1 MLARVTAVLLLCD
14 GCGEEVCYCI
24 PSWYHGLSDEKSGV
38 KGAVNAWLIWLWE
51 DRVLALPVDT
61 GNAVSNAIPI

>member
-1 MLARVTAVLLLCD
+1 MLAL
-14 GCGEEVCYCI
+14 
-24 PSWYHGLSDEKSGV
+24 SWTSSDR
-38 KGAVNAWLIWLWE
+38 